1 MGVFFHLIAYYFF
14 KKIGYFIEPNCF
26 LDFSDGCNDEFICF
40 NSLYYHLKVIHPGD
54 YKCFHC
60 FADVKCE
67 LDALADHFTKNHN
80 NLFSNFHCIHCDKGF
95 EDITRDIT
103 EIKEHMSENHASE
116 FLLVAARMSAR
127 ATEEDDV
134 AKRGQLVYIGDML
147 DSSQHSLVQCCDFE
161 ALSYMNPDEMD
172 SKKQLEMQQIM
183 ENREITR
190 PFRGTIPPISFTNIV
205 DGNETHTSKD
215 YFMTYAEY
223 EKQFIKK
230 RTCTD
235 GKVAIETV
243 IESKVTIET
252 KATVKTKILS
262 NIQQKMKT
270 SGQKVSA
277 MTSVPDVSP
286 ATKSPAIKTR
296 ENSIEKQ
303 TIDKPS
309 SSKVHPLNSKPNI
322 TKSTSTQPSTAA
334 DAQATQKKSTA
345 NSMPDLDADFS
356 TCPNAKILNPIQV
369 EERSTSS
376 PKTLKVPP
384 LTLKKIQNQDKSIVK
399 YTTKVS
405 SDLKVSKPTEKDL
418 TKVTERASTS
428 PKKINSEIPS
438 KNFNSS
444 PKKANS
450 IATNAAASNPESK
463 NLKSIE
469 KDSIKIVK
477 TPSTSLKQPKIPE
490 SNSKLIVPDLGA
502 STSKNKNPTPPTS
515 TVSPKQDAKREWI
528 VKFACISTQSKNEI
542 MNNQQ
547 RKYKSGLC
555 KDCNKFIKVESRKD
569 YLNHLMDSSDHV
581 CSQSAVIEKAMVTHR
596 MQKHKKS
603 DVFYL
608 KMEQSSDL
616 LVYKLIR
623 NQFKCETCG
632 ASFKTHSE
640 VLHHNNSDHTDSYL
654 AVRIVQN
661 IRVIESNDPKQPI
674 NSETEESDK
683 FCWCNMF
690 FCNLHSKTLGNR
702 TEALYHFNME
712 HKHHSDIFKCSFRQ
726 YVLAESPE
734 QINHILNGFNA
745 ENKSEFRLHV
755 FECLHCNEFFDSVD
769 SAASHI
775 KNLRREKCD
784 PQISRFTVN
793 KLYACHDKECFN
805 NYHTVGPYDRLKK
818 HYTIEHSNAP
828 FTPVAMIRTRT
839 CGLCDYV
846 YSSSEDLQAHYER
859 VQHGERITDKM
870 VTSLGLEEID
880 CSFVPGCCEWLS
892 FNLLSQIVLHVSKCK
907 RRFHCAQ
914 CPDVDFN
921 GITSYVNH
929 CKITHGASKDS
940 LIDQLHNLK
949 DFLYLLSDMKISFPN
964 GLILNKSTIVHSKF
978 GHKLQNEFIEATGLI
993 FESEKKSI

>member
-1 MGVFFHLIAYYFF
+1 M
-14 KKIGYFIEPNCF
+14 
-26 LDFSDGCNDEFICF
+26 
-40 NSLYYHLKVIHPGD
+40 IHPGD
-54 YKCFHC
+54 YKCFYC
-60 FADVKCE
+60 CDVVKCD
-67 LDALADHFTKNHN
+67 LDALVDHFTKTHN
-80 NLFSNFHCIHCDKGF
+80 KFSNFHCIHCDKGF

-134 AKRGQLVYIGDML
+134 ARRGQLVYIGDML
-147 DSSQHSLVQCCDFE
+147 DTSQHSLVQCCDFE

-205 DGNETHTSKD
+205 DGNETHTSQD

-230 RTCTD
+230 RMCTD

-243 IESKVTIET
+243 IESKGTIET
-252 KATVKTKILS
+252 KATVRTPVLS
-262 NIQQKMKT
+262 NIQQKMKS

-277 MTSVPDVSP
+277 LTLVPDVSP
-286 ATKSPAIKTR
+286 ATVKSPAIKTR
-296 ENSIEKQ
+296 ENSIAKQ
-303 TIDKPS
+303 TIVKPS

-322 TKSTSTQPSTAA
+322 TKNTSTQPSIPA

-356 TCPNAKILNPIQV
+356 TCPNAKISNPIQV

-376 PKTLKVPP
+376 PKVPP
-384 LTLKKIQNQDKSIVK
+384 LTLKKIPNQDKSIVK

-405 SDLKVSKPTEKDL
+405 SDLKVSKPTEKVTERASTSPKKIQL
-418 TKVTERASTS
+418 EMPSKVSKTTEKHSTKVAERASTS
-428 PKKINSEIPS
+428 PKKINSEIPL
-438 KNFNSS
+438 KNLNSS
-444 PKKANS
+444 PKNVNS
-450 IATNAAASNPESK
+450 FATNAAASNLESK

-477 TPSTSLKQPKIPE
+477 TPSTNLKLPNIPE
-490 SNSKLIVPDLGA
+490 SNPKSIVPDLEA
-502 STSKNKNPTPPTS
+502 STSKNKNLTPPTS
-515 TVSPKQDAKREWI
+515 TVSPKQDAKREWM

-555 KDCNKFIKVESRKD
+555 KDCNKFIKVESRRD
-569 YLNHLMDSSDHV
+569 YLNHLMDSSDHL
-581 CSQSAVIEKAMVTHR
+581 CSQSAVIEKSMVTHR

-603 DVFYL
+603 EVFYL

-623 NQFKCETCG
+623 NQFKCETCN

-674 NSETEESDK
+674 NSESEESDK

-712 HKHHSDIFKCSFRQ
+712 HKDHSDIFKCSFRQ

-805 NYHTVGPYDRLKK
+805 NYHTVGPYERLKK

-828 FTPVAMIRTRT
+828 FTPVAMIKTRT
-839 CGLCDYV
+839 CGMCDYV
-846 YSSSEDLQAHYER
+846 YSSSEDLKAHYER
-859 VQHGERITDKM
+859 VQHGERITDKL
-870 VTSLGLEEID
+870 VASLGLEEID
-880 CSFVPGCCEWLS
+880 CSFIPGCCEWMS
-892 FNLLSQIVLHVSKCK
+892 FNLPSQIVHHVSKCK

-929 CKITHGASKDS
+929 CKTTHGAMKDS
-940 LIDQLHNLK
+940 LIDELHNLK
-949 DFLYLLSDMKISFPN
+949 GFLYLLSDMKISFPN
-964 GLILNKSTIVHSKF
+964 GLILNKSAIVHSKF
-978 GHKLQNEFIEATGLI
+978 GHKLQDEFIEATGLI